1 MNTIYPDLTKQ
12 PCEYELYLLEVFTK
26 ASIDFPTETH
36 DEYLKACQEGEWTAS
51 NQYFN
56 DIDSI
61 LNEEIFN
68 YDNHKENPIFF
79 ETLESKGYRDAE
91 KVIEL
96 LYKYKQMIEQAWEI
110 MYETR

>member
-1 MNTIYPDLTKQ
+1 MNTIYPDLTQ
-12 PCEYELYLLEVFTK
+12 LPYDLYLLEVFTK
-26 ASIDFPTETH
+26 AGIDFPTETH
-36 DEYLKACQEGEWTAS
+36 NEYLKECKQNEWTDS
-51 NQYFN
+51 NQYFD

-61 LNEEIFN
+61 LYQDAFN

-91 KVIEL
+91 KVIKL
-96 LYKYKQMIEQAWEI
+96 LYKHKQIIEQAWEI

>member
-12 PCEYELYLLEVFTK
+12 PCEYEMFLLEFFTK

-36 DEYLKACQEGEWTAS
+36 DEYLKECKEDEWTAS
-51 NQYFN
+51 NQYD
-56 DIDSI
+56 DINSI

-96 LYKYKQMIEQAWEI
+96 LYKHKSVMELIWMAIYA
-110 MYETR
+110 TR